1 MARVT
6 VEDCVEVIPNRYELV
21 LLAAQRARDISA
33 GANLTVDRDND
44 KNPVIALR
52 EIAQQTINLDELKR
66 HIARGVNRIN
76 DLTAEDDALLSIA
89 GEGAWVGQSLGSSEI
104 QEVSF
109 EESEDKTVGAA
120 AENDDDEETDEGAED
135 EDAPVLEEIEAQ
147 LVEEGK
153 GEDWGEKLAE
163 RDEEEESKLAV

>member
-44 KNPVIALR
+44 KNPVVSLR

-76 DLTAEDDALLSIA
+76 DLTAEDDALLTIA
-89 GEGAWVGQSLGSSEI
+89 GENTWVNQSLPASEI
-104 QEVSF
+104 EEVSF
-109 EESEDKTVGAA
+109 EESQEGTETAVEDDS
-120 AENDDDEETDEGAED
+120 DDDSEE
-135 EDAPVLEEIEAQ
+135 LEEDIIASPEEAEAQ
-147 LVEEGK
+147 LVTE
-153 GEDWGEKLAE
+153 GEDWAEKLSE
-163 RDEEEESKLAV
+163 PSEDEESKLAV